1 MINQQKM
8 KISHTIRHS
17 IWAVLTLMILS
28 TVQAQK
34 FAYVDSEYILKN
46 MPEYQSAKSQLNEIS
61 QRWQKEI
68 DEKMKAYEK
77 ELKEYEAEK
86 VLLTEDMRL
95 KREEELK
102 KKLENIQDLQRK
114 RFGKEGDLF
123 RKRQE
128 LIKPIQDKI
137 YAAIQEISESK
148 NYGIVFD
155 KAGSTTIMYASA
167 KFDISDQ
174 VIRAMGYTPGKFDTE
189 EEEGEKGGTGIIK
202 DIRERSR
209 EMFGGGGN
217 NPSSGRPPQETPPR
231 KP

>member
-1 MINQQKM
+1 M
-8 KISHTIRHS
+8 KSLLSFRPSVLGFLIIVL
-17 IWAVLTLMILS
+17 WAS
-28 TVQAQK
+28 GYAQK

-102 KKLENIQDLQRK
+102 KKLESIQDLQRK

-174 VIRAMGYTPGKFDTE
+174 VIRAMGYTPGKFETE
-189 EEEGEKGGTGIIK
+189 EEEGEKGGSGIIK

-209 EMFGGGGN
+209 EMFGGSN

>member
-1 MINQQKM
+1 M
-8 KISHTIRHS
+8 KLFLSYSPLTVLLL
-17 IWAVLTLMILS
+17 ALTLTLGH
-28 TVQAQK
+28 AQK
-34 FAYVDSEYILKN
+34 FAYVDSEYILKS

-86 VLLTEDMRL
+86 VLLTEDMRI

-102 KKLENIQDLQRK
+102 KKLESIQELQRK

-123 RKRQE
+123 KKRQE

-137 YAAIQEISESK
+137 YAAIQELSETK

-155 KAGSTTIMYASA
+155 KAGSTTIMFASA

-174 VIRAMGYTPGKFDTE
+174 VIRTMGYTPGKFETE
-189 EEEGEKGGTGIIK
+189 EEEGEKGGSGIIK
-202 DIRERSR
+202 DIRDRSR
-209 EMFGGGGN
+209 EIFGGGN
-217 NPSSGRPPQETPPR
+217 NPSSGRPPQEPPQR

>member
-1 MINQQKM
+1 M
-8 KISHTIRHS
+8 KLFLSFSPLTVLL
-17 IWAVLTLMILS
+17 WALTLTLGH
-28 TVQAQK
+28 AQK
-34 FAYVDSEYILKN
+34 FAYVDSEYILKS

-86 VLLTEDMRL
+86 VLLTEDMRI
-95 KREEELK
+95 KREEEMK
-102 KKLENIQDLQRK
+102 KKLESIQELQRK

-123 RKRQE
+123 KKRQE

-137 YAAIQEISESK
+137 YAAIQELSETK

-155 KAGSTTIMYASA
+155 KAGSTTIMFASA

-174 VIRAMGYTPGKFDTE
+174 VIRAMGYTPGKFETE
-189 EEEGEKGGTGIIK
+189 EEEGEKGGSGIIK
-202 DIRERSR
+202 DIRDRSR
-209 EMFGGGGN
+209 EMFGGGN
-217 NPSSGRPPQETPPR
+217 NPSSGRPQQEPPQR